1 MEKKDVYIGRLK
13 DLDMGIC
20 GIFKLIVFD
29 LFNKIQDYLLKV
41 VRRGEKEKCKV
52 VFDEKGRVSVVEKCS
67 ESVREGWKFV

>member
-29 LFNKIQDYLLKV
+29 LFNKI
-41 VRRGEKEKCKV
+41 
-52 VFDEKGRVSVVEKCS
+52 
-67 ESVREGWKFV
+67 